1 MKKFLILLLVLPT
14 SILSASIQGLQGN
27 GSCSSRHIRCGCK
40 NGMAQGKGT
49 AREQTHTW
57 GFSKMDFLMARGFT
71 PGHRAINTMGNGI
84 WVCGKEKGLLQEP
97 LVGETL

>member
-1 MKKFLILLLVLPT
+1 MVGVKTEWPRAKAPP
-14 SILSASIQGLQGN
+14 G
-27 GSCSSRHIRCGCK
+27 
-40 NGMAQGKGT
+40 
-49 AREQTHTW
+49 EQTHTW

>member
-1 MKKFLILLLVLPT
+1 MVP
-14 SILSASIQGLQGN
+14 ALQGTYD
-27 GSCSSRHIRCGCK
+27 GGCK

-49 AREQTHTW
+49 ARGTDTYM
-57 GFSKMDFLMARGFT
+57 GFFKNGLPNGKGFT

-97 LVGETL
+97 LVERLCNDRDLGKR